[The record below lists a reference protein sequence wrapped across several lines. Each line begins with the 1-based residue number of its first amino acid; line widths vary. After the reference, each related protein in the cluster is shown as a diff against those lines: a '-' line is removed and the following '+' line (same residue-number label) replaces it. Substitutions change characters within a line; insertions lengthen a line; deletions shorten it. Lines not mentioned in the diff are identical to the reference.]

1 MIQLRAWKI
10 VLVVLAAVFGLVFTL
25 PNLLPT
31 SVTDHIPAPFNKRLN
46 LGLDLQGG
54 SYLLLEVDQASL
66 RAEQLANIT
75 EDARRTLGDG
85 NIGFSGLGVANGQVQ
100 AHINAPAQVDAA
112 VSLLR
117 SKLAQPAGQPG
128 GRDLSINGG
137 PNQTV
142 MLGYSEADWRQ
153 QTAQAVQQSI
163 EVVTRRIDALGTREP
178 TIIRQGV
185 DRIVVEAPG
194 ESNPERLKEIIG
206 QTAKLT
212 FQMVD
217 DTNTVPAN
225 PALVPPEDQ
234 LLPSDTPSEP
244 QGVLVRR
251 RVLVSGDML
260 TGAAGQF
267 DSQTGQPVVS
277 FRFNGVGSQRF
288 GEVSAANIGKRFAIV
303 LDNKVITDPVIQG
316 AIYGGSGQITGNF
329 TVESAANLALLLRSG
344 ALPAKLNFVE
354 QRTVG
359 AELGADAV
367 RAGAI
372 SLLIGAGAIFVFII
386 GAYGLFGVFA
396 AVALIVNVLLIFGA
410 MSLTQATLTFP
421 GIAGLILTL
430 AVAVDANVLIYER
443 MRDEAH
449 TGRTPLMAADQGFRR
464 ALVSIMDANVTTLIA
479 ALIMFQ
485 FGSGAVRGFAW
496 TLFVGVLTSV
506 FTAVLITQVL
516 IGWWFRVAKPK
527 TLPIA

>member
-1 MIQLRAWKI
+1 MIQLRPWKI
-10 VLVVLAAVFGLVFTL
+10 VLVVLAALFGVVFTA
-25 PNLLPT
+25 PNLLPASLT
-31 SVTDHIPAPFNKRLN
+31 SGLPAPLGQRLN

-54 SYLLLEVDQASL
+54 SYLQLQVDQASL
-66 RAEQLANIT
+66 RAEQLANLT
-75 EDARRTLGDG
+75 EDARRTLGDAH
-85 NIGFSGLGVANGQVQ
+85 ISFTGLGVINGQVQ
-100 AHINAPAQVDAA
+100 ARIDAA
-112 VSLLR
+112 VQVNAAADLLR
-117 SKLAQPAGQPG
+117 SKLSQQTAQNGA
-128 GRDLSINGG
+128 RDLMVSSG
-137 PNQTV
+137 PNQTLT
-142 MLGYSEADWRQ
+142 LGYSEATWRQ
-153 QTAQAVQQSI
+153 LTISAVTQSI
-163 EVVTRRIDALGTREP
+163 EVVRRRIDALGTREP
-178 TIIRQGV
+178 TIIRQGT

-194 ESNPERLKEIIG
+194 ESNPERLKEVIG

-217 DTNTVPAN
+217 DENPVPPN
-225 PALVPPEDQ
+225 PALVPPDDQ
-234 LLPSDTPSEP
+234 LLPSETPSEP

-251 RVLVSGDML
+251 RVLITGDML
-260 TGAAGQF
+260 TDARQGF
-267 DSQTGQPVVS
+267 DSQTSEAVVN
-277 FRFNGVGSQRF
+277 FRFNGTGAQRF
-288 GEVSAANIGKRFAIV
+288 GDVSAANIGKRFAIV
-303 LDNKVITDPVIQG
+303 LDNRVITDPVIRG
-316 AIYGGSGQITGNF
+316 AIYGGSGQISGSF
-329 TVESAANLALLLRSG
+329 TPDSAANLALLLRSG

-372 SLLIGAGAIFVFII
+372 SLGIGAVAIFVFII

-396 AVALIVNVLLIFGA
+396 AVALFVNVLMIFGA

-449 TGRTPLMAADQGFRR
+449 AGRTPLMAADQGFRR
-464 ALVSIMDANVTTLIA
+464 ALVSIVDANVTTLIS

-516 IGWWFRVAKPK
+516 IGWWFRAAKPK
-527 TLPIA
+527 ALPIA

>member
-1 MIQLRAWKI
+1 MIQLRAWKV

-31 SVTDHIPAPFNKRLN
+31 SVTDHMPGLLAKRLN

-66 RAEQLANIT
+66 RSEQLSNIT
-75 EDARRTLGDG
+75 EDVRRTLGDA
-85 NIGFSGLGVANGQVQ
+85 NIAFNGLGQQNGRVAVQVT
-100 AHINAPAQVDAA
+100 NPAQQNQALD
-112 VSLLR
+112 LLR
-117 SKLAQPAGQPG
+117 SKLVQQNGQGDEPL
-128 GRDLSINGG
+128 DIASG
-137 PNQTV
+137 PNGAVT
-142 MLGYSEADWRQ
+142 LGYSDAAWRQ
-153 QTAQAVQQSI
+153 MTVKAVTQSI
-163 EVVTRRIDALGTREP
+163 EVVSRRIDSLGTREP
-178 TIIRQGV
+178 TIIRQGT

-194 ESNPERLKEIIG
+194 ESDPERLKAIIG

-217 DTNTVPAN
+217 DTTALPAN

-234 LLPSDTPSEP
+234 LLPSETPSEP

-251 RVLVSGDML
+251 RVFASGEML
-260 TGAAGQF
+260 TGAAGAF
-267 DSQTGQPVVS
+267 DGQTGQPVVS
-277 FRFNGVGSQRF
+277 MRFNSHGGQLF
-288 GEVSAANIGKRFAIV
+288 GETTAANIGKRFAIV
-303 LDNKVITDPVIQG
+303 LDGKVITDPVIQG
-316 AIYGGSGQITGNF
+316 AIYGGNGQITGNF
-329 TVESAANLALLLRSG
+329 TADSAANLALLLRSG

-372 SLLIGAGAIFVFII
+372 SLGIGAVAIVVFII

-396 AVALIVNVLLIFGA
+396 ACALIINVFMIFGA

-443 MRDEAH
+443 IRDEAH
-449 TGRTPLMAADQGFRR
+449 AGRTPLMAADQGFRR
-464 ALVSIMDANVTTLIA
+464 ALVSIVDANVTTLIS

-485 FGSGAVRGFAW
+485 FGSGEVRGFAW

-506 FTAVLITQVL
+506 FSAVLVTQVL
-516 IGWWFRVAKPK
+516 IGWWFRLAKPK